1 MYVHS
6 TPIDST
12 PCVAVIRPMTSEP
25 HWRSIKKC
33 DPVTRGE
40 LYRKSW
46 QTHRAPGEKNHNG
59 LRWSVREHML
69 QHDVVVEKV
78 GPSSHCQHGDD
89 NKGVEQEIQICLY
102 V

>member
-1 MYVHS
+1 
-6 TPIDST
+6 
-12 PCVAVIRPMTSEP
+12 MTAEP
-25 HWRSIKKC
+25 HWRNIKKC

-59 LRWSVREHML
+59 LRWSMREHML

-78 GPSSHCQHGDD
+78 CPFSHCQDGDD
-89 NKGVEQEIQICLY
+89 NKGIGFFNKKSRFVYTYITFVSVSKIAELL
-102 V
+102 